1 MRPTVASGPVV
12 SYATVSPLPVEDGR
26 SVLCCAISQ
35 VALGGRYPPSCSVEP
50 GSSSI
55 IFMIAVIKR
64 SQTHHDSNRYDEKGN
79 QKNIGFL
86 VVVFREIRTIAAT
99 IKLPKRR
106 SSRLVHI

>member
-1 MRPTVASGPVV
+1 M
-12 SYATVSPLPVEDGR
+12 
-26 SVLCCAISQ
+26 
-35 VALGGRYPPSCSVEP
+35 
-50 GSSSI
+50 